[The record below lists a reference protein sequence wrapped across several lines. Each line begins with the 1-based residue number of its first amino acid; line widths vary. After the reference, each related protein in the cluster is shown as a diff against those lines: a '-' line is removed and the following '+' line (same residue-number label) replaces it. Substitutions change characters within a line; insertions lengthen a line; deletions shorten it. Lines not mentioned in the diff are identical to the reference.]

1 MSPRTRHGAS
11 AVEFAL
17 TLPVL
22 ATLFAAVMEY
32 GWLFWQQQAVLASV
46 RDGVRVGVS
55 TSQADDPETTAEER
69 AEIALEGFGLLCEDE
84 ADCQTTGTLY
94 EVDDY
99 DYLDLEPRYAYTP
112 LTGGLLPVPDF
123 ITASMVMC
131 MEDQS

>member
-1 MSPRTRHGAS
+1 M
-11 AVEFAL
+11 EFAL

-22 ATLFAAVMEY
+22 LTLFSAIMEY

-55 TSQADDPETTAEER
+55 TSQADDPETTAEAR
-69 AEIALEGFGLLCEDE
+69 AETALEGFGLDCEDE

-99 DYLDLEPRYAYTP
+99 DYLDLELRYAYTP